1 MNGRQ
6 KGRKTEKKERKK
18 IVKSRK
24 TYYKTDEKRKRAN
37 DVTDIIMHFQNL
49 VSYLQ
54 PRFLS
59 LALNVYKNIFINSNE
74 EIKIYTET
82 KTITILYLS

>member
-1 MNGRQ
+1 M
-6 KGRKTEKKERKK
+6 
-18 IVKSRK
+18 
-24 TYYKTDEKRKRAN
+24 RKRAN

-54 PRFLS
+54 PRFLL

-82 KTITILYLS
+82 KNYHYFLSFINILLHFINP